1 MKQWKSEGLTV
12 GIRKLC
18 VQYGA
23 FRTDQCT
30 CRLPRQTRWPAR
42 EKEKRVKRRCNV
54 LARFWKSAFRGA
66 AAGNRKKPALFWD
79 RSAGKKRGSRLFL
92 QSAVDWIVR
101 RSFLGLSGDADEE
114 KNERQKRTEGK
125 RSMCDTRGS
134 LYAAFAFLF
143 VSTARSVSSFAATD
157 VVASASSAFCLGK
170 PRVLFEWIGRDL
182 HPFLLFSPFYLFF
195 FFFCFLYSAF
205 SASPSPSVVFR
216 AREETIF
223 NAASKRRRA
232 LFSAGLE
239 KIIRNEA
246 DLATHGKVRLH
257 CFRHTREGGCCAIL
271 RVQTERN
278 RCLDGETSFRCIV
291 SNVCHGNE
299 FGMKLIVI
307 LLYCIVWKLWQY
319 DIDRTQ
325 V

>member
-1 MKQWKSEGLTV
+1 
-12 GIRKLC
+12 
-18 VQYGA
+18 
-23 FRTDQCT
+23 
-30 CRLPRQTRWPAR
+30 
-42 EKEKRVKRRCNV
+42 
-54 LARFWKSAFRGA
+54 
-66 AAGNRKKPALFWD
+66 
-79 RSAGKKRGSRLFL
+79 
-92 QSAVDWIVR
+92 
-101 RSFLGLSGDADEE
+101 
-114 KNERQKRTEGK
+114 
-125 RSMCDTRGS
+125 MCDTRGS

-182 HPFLLFSPFYLFF
+182 HPFLFFSPFYFFF
-195 FFFCFLYSAF
+195 FFFCFLYSVF
-205 SASPSPSVVFR
+205 SANPSPSMVFR

-239 KIIRNEA
+239 KIRRNEA

-257 CFRHTREGGCCAIL
+257 CFRHAREGGCCAIL
-271 RVQTERN
+271 RIQTERN

-291 SNVCHGNE
+291 SNVCHENE

-307 LLYCIVWKLWQY
+307 LL
-319 DIDRTQ
+319 
-325 V
+325 